1 MSRELR
7 AGDLVT
13 IRGQK
18 FRVEEENNDDDLEG
32 EVEVE
37 GEEDDG
43 VEGDDDDDDDVG
55 RRRGGGRSS
64 KKRRRQLKR
73 LDNKQDKAR
82 AYAIRHDLDEDDR
95 GARGT
100 GRGGTVK
107 KKTYMESG
115 VGQVVESGG
124 GTVTIIIPCQ
134 ASRIVVKRITLSGTG
149 DAEVSNVMVGTE
161 SVFPGPDTVSAFGS
175 DKFIQELAE
184 GQVMT
189 AGQSVRLTITH
200 DEPFKV
206 IARLT
211 GERIE

>member
-1 MSRELR
+1 MSRQLR

-18 FRVEEENNDDDLEG
+18 FRVEAENDDDLEG
-32 EVEVE
+32 EEDGVEVE
-37 GEEDDG
+37 GEDDG
-43 VEGDDDDDDDVG
+43 VEGDDDDDDVG
-55 RRRGGGRSS
+55 RRRGGRGGR
-64 KKRRRQLKR
+64 KRQRQLKR
-73 LDNKQDKAR
+73 LDNKEDRAR
-82 AYAIRHDLDEDDR
+82 MYAIRHDLDEDGR
-95 GARGT
+95 GGRGT
-100 GRGGTVK
+100 GRGGTV

-134 ASRIVVKRITLSGTG
+134 ASRIKVKRITLSGTA

-161 SVFPGPDTVSAFGS
+161 SVFPGPDTVGAFGS

-189 AGQSVRLTITH
+189 AGQSIRLTITH